1 MNSSHEFRYL
11 GCWKWLNGVIS
22 AHSACGYVPCWG
34 GIRQSDSGTYWE
46 KVRFSWL
53 LGSGR
58 AHACGAKLSR
68 SWVLFPPGA
77 RLFSSLSIPQS
88 LIRSLKKAQHYWFTS
103 QNIDAKGE
111 ISIIC
116 TGLRKNIFSW
126 LSLSALIG
134 GLFQWQLCLSCIFNN
149 FKVDSSD

>member
-11 GCWKWLNGVIS
+11 GCWKWLNGIIS

-34 GIRQSDSGTYWE
+34 GIRQSDSGTYGE

-58 AHACGAKLSR
+58 AHAYRAKLSR

-77 RLFSSLSIPQS
+77 GLFSSLSILQS
-88 LIRSLKKAQHYWFTS
+88 LIRSLKKVQHYWFSFTKYRCLGRNKHHMHRFA
-103 QNIDAKGE
+103 QKY
-111 ISIIC
+111 
-116 TGLRKNIFSW
+116 IFLAILLSW
-126 LSLSALIG
+126 WVGSSNAIMLIVH
-134 GLFQWQLCLSCIFNN
+134 F
-149 FKVDSSD
+149 